1 MELSEPWELQVK
13 SARLIN
19 SAARG
24 LARLADTRM
33 RELGLRIGQLPVFV
47 ALKGGARLSQRD
59 LARIAGVEQ
68 PSMAALLARMERDG
82 LVRREPDPTDG
93 RSSLVSL
100 TAVAMENMR
109 PARAILAQ
117 GNQEAL
123 QGFSAE
129 EIDRFV
135 EMLERVVAN
144 LDAAAP
150 EKKN

>member
-1 MELSEPWELQVK
+1 MKSSEPWEQQVK
-13 SARLIN
+13 PAKLIN

-24 LARLADTRM
+24 LSRLADTRM

-47 ALKGGARLSQRD
+47 ALKGGAQLSQKD
-59 LARIAGVEQ
+59 LARVAGVEQ

-82 LVRREPDPTDG
+82 LVRREPDPADG

-100 TAVAMENMR
+100 TAEATENMR

-117 GNQEAL
+117 GNQDAL
-123 QGFSAE
+123 RGFSPA
-129 EIDRFV
+129 EIDQFV
-135 EMLERVVAN
+135 DMLERVVAN

-150 EKKN
+150 